1 MPTANRYSIRGTKS
15 SNASRLTLY
24 EACRALEGAA
34 LRGDLYDGA
43 HVSCDRRPI
52 AYWCEDR
59 QTVRPMFGARTYEYN
74 HMSWSSHATTPPIP

>member
-24 EACRALEGAA
+24 EACRALAGAA

-43 HVSCDRRPI
+43 HVSCDRRSLRRLPK
-52 AYWCEDR
+52 R
-59 QTVRPMFGARTYEYN
+59 RR
-74 HMSWSSHATTPPIP
+74 SSLQEPRR